1 MSNKKSMMTLV
12 VDGNWLLMSRLS
24 ILRMRIKDEDTLVKE
39 VKLMMIKSINK
50 LLRDIPQIDNVIFVA
65 DGGSWRNKI
74 SIPEFLKKD
83 HITYKGN
90 REKDKDLDWDKIF
103 NGYDEFIDILKETG
117 VCVSREKGVEGDD
130 WCAYWSKLLNSKNTN
145 CLIWSA
151 DRDLT
156 QLVKIDSKSKCFTA
170 CWKKD
175 AIVIESVDHTSDNEM
190 DFFFNSYDSNENQ
203 KLLETLCMKAK
214 KVEEIHPMDIVI
226 DKTIRG
232 DLGDNILP
240 VVYKKAKNP
249 NSDKIFRVSNKEL
262 DLSIDI
268 TSVDEVNAY
277 FEDLL
282 NKKTWKDKAMST
294 LDEIIEHFFYNERLV
309 WLDPSQYPVEILEK
323 MTKYSIPVINKDLS
337 LAEQKIQAEKND
349 VYDVLEEI

>member
-1 MSNKKSMMTLV
+1 MSNKSKITIII
-12 VDGNWLLMSRLS
+12 DGNWLLMSRLS
-24 ILRMRIKDEDTLVKE
+24 ILRMRISDEETLIKE

-50 LLRDIPQIDNVIFVA
+50 ILRDIPQIDNVIFVA

-74 SIPEFLKKD
+74 DVPEFLKKD
-83 HITYKGN
+83 HIAYKGN

-103 NGYDEFIDILKETG
+103 KGYDEFIDVLNETG
-117 VCVSREKGVEGDD
+117 VCVSREKNIEGDD
-130 WCAYWSKLLNSKNTN
+130 WCAYWSKLLNSKNIN

-156 QLVKIDSKSKCFTA
+156 QLVKIDPKTKCFTV

-175 AIVIESVDHTSDNEM
+175 AIVIEYINHNSDNEM

-214 KVEEIHPMDIVI
+214 KVEEIHPMDVVI
-226 DKTIRG
+226 DKIIRG

-262 DLSIDI
+262 DLTIDI
-268 TSVDEVNAY
+268 TNKNEVNTY

-282 NKKTWKDKAMST
+282 NKKTWKDKAMSSIS
-294 LDEIIEHFFYNERLV
+294 EIIEHFFYNERLV
-309 WLDPSQYPVEILEK
+309 WLDPSQYPSEILEK
-323 MTKYSIPVINKDLS
+323 MSKHSIPVINKNLS

-349 VYDVLEEI
+349 VFDVLEEI